1 MLSRAPIRH
10 SIRLPKP
17 AGFTL
22 VEMLVSVALVL
33 VMMVMFA
40 QVFVETTKNL
50 SQQRGIAENDQR
62 ARMLSTAIREDL
74 NLRTFRDVFPFRA
87 NEDTRQLGHSL
98 VRRAGYFEYDEGN
111 PNDDTDDVLQF
122 TASINVRLQSNDTTP
137 FIGKAGAFGAGLSM
151 VPIGAIPTN
160 SSIVI
165 AGDFRPFI
173 ATGSNVYIVRGYQN
187 NGKYTVGSTSFDGT
201 NTTINLTAPASIAS
215 LNTAPTALGLVCLS
229 ESDPDF
235 DDGVSGNQIGASA
248 LAEVC
253 YFLRNGIL
261 YRRVLLIRDTA
272 SGADAQPTW
281 STGIPILW
289 SGSTENYPPVG
300 NTTFWRDFDY
310 SAFYFNGKSTSSGT
324 LAAGVHF
331 HDSRESMNNSSQSP
345 RLMTNESPLTAS
357 PPGPAISFPL
367 SLGMPHL
374 RFGHSTSSGLPQD
387 ASTTATLTTGG
398 TVSIG
403 RFNLQECSDSRFG
416 YPGYLP
422 NDPISSTPNTNPFDR
437 QNIQVDPNTGLVV
450 EYSNVAPF
458 YRRGEDILM
467 SNVLSFDVKVW
478 DPVNGQFVDIGD
490 PTIIGPFSPKLLSPN
505 PPVVF
510 DSVGNIV
517 GGRLNSTYGAD
528 GHYRFDTWH
537 PSAFTVG
544 NTFYNEPPYY
554 QNPPPAPPPAG
565 PYFYNE
571 PPFVPAAFNPT
582 AYNAATGKFTG
593 DNQAFP
599 LSAIQITINYRDVS
613 SNTVRQV
620 TLVQSLID
628 RVKASTTTTEPP
640 EE

>member
-1 MLSRAPIRH
+1 MESRPHLRRSH
-10 SIRLPKP
+10 RLPKL

-33 VMMVMFA
+33 IMMVLFA

-62 ARMLSTAIREDL
+62 TRMLSTVLREDL
-74 NLRTFRDVFPFRA
+74 DLRTFRDVFPFRGS
-87 NEDTRQLGHSL
+87 EDTRQLGRSL
-98 VRRAGYFEYDEGN
+98 ARRAGYFEIDEGN
-111 PNDDTDDVLQF
+111 PSDDTDDVLQF
-122 TASINVRLQSNDTTP
+122 TASINVRLQSNDSTP

-151 VPIGAIPTN
+151 VAIGSIPST

-165 AGDFRPFI
+165 AGNFTNFI
-173 ATGSNVYIVRGYQN
+173 ATASNVYIVRGYQN
-187 NGKYTVGSTSFDGT
+187 NGRYTVGSTSFDGT

-215 LNTAPTALGLVCLS
+215 LNTAPTAMGFVCLS

-235 DDGVSGNQIGASA
+235 DDGISGNQLGTSA

-272 SGADAQPTW
+272 SGGDAQPTW
-281 STGIPILW
+281 STGVPILW
-289 SGSTENYPPVG
+289 NGSTENYPPVG
-300 NTTFWRDFDY
+300 TSTFWRDLDY

-324 LAAGVHF
+324 LAPGVRF
-331 HDSRESMNNSSQSP
+331 HDSRESMSNSSQSP
-345 RLMTNESPLTAS
+345 LLMVNESPLNAS

-374 RFGHSTSSGLPQD
+374 RFGHSTNSGLPQD

-416 YPGYLP
+416 YPGFLP

-437 QNIQVDPNTGLVV
+437 QNIQVDPDTGLVV
-450 EYSNVAPF
+450 EYSNVSPVF
-458 YRRGEDILM
+458 RRGEDILM

-478 DPVNGQFVDIGD
+478 DPVNSQFVDIGD
-490 PTIIGPFSPKLLSPN
+490 STVSGPFHPNVGVLLDAN
-505 PPVVF
+505 N
-510 DSVGNIV
+510 NIV
-517 GGRLNSTYGAD
+517 GGRLNSTYGAN

-537 PSAFTVG
+537 PSGFTVG
-544 NTFYNEPPYY
+544 STYYNEPPYY
-554 QNPPPAPPPAG
+554 GVSPAPAPPYA
-565 PYFYNE
+565 YTE

-582 AYNAATGKFTG
+582 AYNPVTKTFTG
-593 DNQAFP
+593 QNQTFP
-599 LSAIQITINYRDVS
+599 LSAIQITINYRDLS
-613 SNTVRQV
+613 SNMVRQV
-620 TLVQSLID
+620 TVVQSLID
-628 RVKASTTTTEPP
+628 RVKPPTTTTEPP